1 MKYLVSEVESW
12 GKEIDAM
19 PAPDPGR
26 RRVGKKEAVILL
38 AKKLRAAARRGFSTA
53 ELLDVLAA
61 KGLKVHADTLRAA
74 LKVGGRG
81 AVRCPVRSR
90 RLDGGPKGLR
100 EGNGPASDT
109 ASGRPNAGG
118 SVGDRPDQ
126 RADVGPELGLVLGR
140 SAFGES
146 VEAESESNT
155 ASGRSNAG
163 GSDGNG
169 PDQRADVGPE
179 LELTLGRGGAG
190 AVAAAEVEVERD
202 TTAARW
208 GSGGS
213 EGDDAKH
220 GADVGPHA
228 GPAEGREHVGEMP
241 AILVGRVRREL
252 GSDNAVVAE
261 SGGVELA
268 TRVPQEVGTAPG
280 GAGADSGR
288 RARPSSVDV
297 PDKQVA
303 EGGGRSASAPTVI
316 ARGGREA
323 SGSKG
328 PERRP
333 MALAPVRGSFTP
345 REDSDE
351 I

>member
-1 MKYLVSEVESW
+1 MKYLVSEVETW

-81 AVRCPVRSR
+81 AVTCPVRSR
-90 RLDGGPKGLR
+90 RIAGGPKGLR

-118 SVGDRPDQ
+118 SVGDRPEQ
-126 RADVGPELGLVLGR
+126 RADVGPELGLALGR
-140 SAFGES
+140 SAVGES
-146 VEAESESNT
+146 VEAESEPNM

-163 GSDGNG
+163 VSDGNG
-169 PDQRADVGPE
+169 LEQGADVGPE
-179 LELTLGRGGAG
+179 LGLTLGGGG
-190 AVAAAEVEVERD
+190 GGEVAAADVERD
-202 TTAARW
+202 TRAARW

-213 EGDDAKH
+213 EGDEAKH

-228 GPAEGREHVGEMP
+228 GPAEGREQVGEMP
-241 AILVGRVRREL
+241 AILAGRVRREL
-252 GSDNAVVAE
+252 GSDHGVIAE

-268 TRVPQEVGTAPG
+268 TRVPQEVGVAPG
-280 GAGADSGR
+280 GAGVDSGR

-297 PDKQVA
+297 PDKQVGEA
-303 EGGGRSASAPTVI
+303 GGRGASATGI
-316 ARGGREA
+316 ARGGGEA

-333 MALAPVRGSFTP
+333 MALAPGRGSFTP

>member
-1 MKYLVSEVESW
+1 MKYLVSEIETW

-81 AVRCPVRSR
+81 PVTCPVRVR
-90 RLDGGPKGLR
+90 RIAGGPKGLR
-100 EGNGPASDT
+100 VGNGPASD
-109 ASGRPNAGG
+109 S
-118 SVGDRPDQ
+118 
-126 RADVGPELGLVLGR
+126 
-140 SAFGES
+140 
-146 VEAESESNT
+146 

-163 GSDGNG
+163 VSDGNG
-169 PDQRADVGPE
+169 LEQGADVGPK
-179 LELTLGRGGAG
+179 LGLTLGRGGG
-190 AVAAAEVEVERD
+190 GEVAAAEVESD

-213 EGDDAKH
+213 EGDEAKH
-220 GADVGPHA
+220 GADVGPQA
-228 GPAEGREHVGEMP
+228 GPAEGREQVGEMP
-241 AILVGRVRREL
+241 AILAGRDRREL
-252 GSDNAVVAE
+252 GSDHGVAAE

-268 TRVPQEVGTAPG
+268 RGEPQKVGTAPG
-280 GAGADSGR
+280 GASVDSGR
-288 RARPSSVDV
+288 RARPSSVGV
-297 PDKQVA
+297 PDKQVGEA
-303 EGGGRSASAPTVI
+303 GGRGASAPTGV
-316 ARGGREA
+316 ARGGGEA

-333 MALAPVRGSFTP
+333 KALAPVRGSFTP

>member
-1 MKYLVSEVESW
+1 MKYLVSEVETW

-81 AVRCPVRSR
+81 AVTCPMRSR
-90 RLDGGPKGLR
+90 RIAGSPKGFR

-109 ASGRPNAGG
+109 ATGRPNAGG
-118 SVGDRPDQ
+118 SFGDRPEQ
-126 RADVGPELGLVLGR
+126 RADVGPELGLARGR
-140 SAFGES
+140 SAVGES

-155 ASGRSNAG
+155 ASGGSNAG
-163 GSDGNG
+163 VSDGNG
-169 PDQRADVGPE
+169 LEQGADVGPE
-179 LELTLGRGGAG
+179 FGPTLGRGGG
-190 AVAAAEVEVERD
+190 GEVVAAEVEEIRRPLDGIQGDPSAASPSTERTSVLALD
-202 TTAARW
+202 LRKPENR
-208 GSGGS
+208 S
-213 EGDDAKH
+213 EK
-220 GADVGPHA
+220 
-228 GPAEGREHVGEMP
+228 MP
-241 AILVGRVRREL
+241 AILACRVRREL
-252 GSDNAVVAE
+252 GSDHGVVAE
-261 SGGVELA
+261 SGGLKLA
-268 TRVPQEVGTAPG
+268 RRKPQEVGTAPG
-280 GAGADSGR
+280 GAGVDSAR

-297 PDKQVA
+297 PDKQVGEA
-303 EGGGRSASAPTVI
+303 GGRGASAPTGI
-316 ARGGREA
+316 ARAGGEA

-328 PERRP
+328 PDPRP
-333 MALAPVRGSFTP
+333 MASAPVRGSITP

>member
-1 MKYLVSEVESW
+1 MKYMVSEVETW

-26 RRVGKKEAVILL
+26 RRVGKKEAVILI
-38 AKKLRAAARRGFSTA
+38 AKKLRAATRRGFSTA

-81 AVRCPVRSR
+81 AATCPVRSR
-90 RLDGGPKGLR
+90 RIAGGPKGLR
-100 EGNGPASDT
+100 EGNGPALDT
-109 ASGRPNAGG
+109 ATGWPNAGG
-118 SVGDRPDQ
+118 SVRDRPEQ
-126 RADVGPELGLVLGR
+126 LADVGPELGLALDR
-140 SAFGES
+140 SAVGES
-146 VEAESESNT
+146 VEAESEANT

-163 GSDGNG
+163 VLDGNG
-169 PDQRADVGPE
+169 LEQGADVGPE
-179 LELTLGRGGAG
+179 LGLTPGRGGG
-190 AVAAAEVEVERD
+190 GVAAAEVERD

-213 EGDDAKH
+213 EGDEAKH
-220 GADVGPHA
+220 GADVGSHA
-228 GPAEGREHVGEMP
+228 GPAEGREQVGEMP
-241 AILVGRVRREL
+241 AIPAGHVRREL
-252 GSDNAVVAE
+252 GSDHGVVAE

-268 TRVPQEVGTAPG
+268 TREPQEVGTAPG
-280 GAGADSGR
+280 GAGVDSGR

-297 PDKQVA
+297 PDKQVGEA
-303 EGGGRSASAPTVI
+303 GGRSASAPTGIV
-316 ARGGREA
+316 RGGREA